1 MREAMDEA
9 NATYEDTVSSTMATA
24 NVADRYITKLQ
35 ELEAAGLDTAEE
47 QRQYQNTLAL
57 LLQVMPSLSDSI
69 SQTTDEYGRAT
80 YTLNTTTEALRANT
94 NAWMENA
101 RQQAYQEY
109 MTTLYSEYADV
120 LLEAEKNSIGLTEAQ
135 SQLED
140 AQRRQA
146 EIEEQMA
153 AAKARANKQA
163 EQQYRETGILADAT
177 AYLTR
182 ESLDLENAYYDVKE
196 EVLNAQASIDAYEEA
211 IQEGADATAAA
222 EAEINLAAQAMGQL
236 TKASDESAESFGRID
251 GQAGSLQATMSA
263 IQETVGSLSTAYAE
277 AYDAALESISGQY
290 QLWDE
295 AAGVVATSAGSINS
309 ALESQIT
316 YWQNYNANLQTLTER
331 SSDIAGLSEMIA
343 SFADGSQE
351 SVNAIAGMAGATDE
365 QLATMVSN
373 WKALQAEQK
382 AAAGS
387 VADLKTDFTAAMD
400 ELLAELVA
408 DIEAMDLGQA
418 AEDSARATI
427 LGYVNGAEEMLPQV
441 QAAYSRVAQA
451 AIDAVDAK
459 LEIHSPSRVMEEK
472 ANMTWA
478 G

>member
-135 SQLED
+135 YQLED

-153 AAKARANKQA
+153 AARARANKQA

-177 AYLTR
+177 AYLTQ
-182 ESLDLENAYYDVKE
+182 EYFDLENAYYDTNE
-196 EVLNAQASIDAYEEA
+196 EVLNAQASIEA
-211 IQEGADATAAA
+211 
-222 EAEINLAAQAMGQL
+222 
-236 TKASDESAESFGRID
+236 
-251 GQAGSLQATMSA
+251 
-263 IQETVGSLSTAYAE
+263 
-277 AYDAALESISGQY
+277 
-290 QLWDE
+290 
-295 AAGVVATSAGSINS
+295 
-309 ALESQIT
+309 
-316 YWQNYNANLQTLTER
+316 
-331 SSDIAGLSEMIA
+331 
-343 SFADGSQE
+343 
-351 SVNAIAGMAGATDE
+351 
-365 QLATMVSN
+365 
-373 WKALQAEQK
+373 
-382 AAAGS
+382 
-387 VADLKTDFTAAMD
+387 
-400 ELLAELVA
+400 
-408 DIEAMDLGQA
+408 
-418 AEDSARATI
+418 
-427 LGYVNGAEEMLPQV
+427 
-441 QAAYSRVAQA
+441 
-451 AIDAVDAK
+451 
-459 LEIHSPSRVMEEK
+459 
-472 ANMTWA
+472 
-478 G
+478 